1 MKKNKPFGELFLCS
15 LKKTLKIMRN
25 ALILL
30 FVGVLQANAI
40 DTYSQKTRLSLNF
53 TDTELTKV
61 LDKIEVE
68 SQFFFLYNEKLL
80 DTERKVN
87 INVNDQLIT
96 VILDDL
102 FKGTDVKYSI
112 VDRKII
118 LAPDYLTSESEQQVQ
133 KKITGTVTEKNGAP
147 LPGVNVVVTG
157 TSLGALTD
165 VNGKYSLEVP
175 QGSKSI
181 TFSFIGKK
189 PQEVSIGTL
198 TQINVVMAESEIGLE
213 EVIVIGYG
221 TVKKSD
227 LTVSVATIASD
238 KLEAFPTTN
247 VLQAMQGKVAGLSI
261 TTNNGAPGSGST
273 IRIRGGSSVN
283 ASSSP
288 LWVVDGF
295 PGAPQPESEDIQS
308 IQVLRD
314 ASAAAIYGSRGA
326 NGVILVTTKKGTSG
340 DMKVQANVSYS
351 IGQATKKYD
360 LLDAHEYAKF
370 VNDRNENLHP
380 GSNPIFDPDTIG
392 VGTNWQDVVLRKSA
406 LQMYQV
412 SVTGGSDKV
421 KVYSSVKYSNNKAII
436 ISSFNEYLTGKLNLD
451 AAVSDKTNVGMH
463 LDFYHYNNNGVPS
476 QTWFQGS
483 GGVIQSAL
491 VFEPT
496 VGIYKADGTYQRS
509 INSSQGGGDNPYV
522 NAVERKNQGTG
533 DNLSSNMYLDFEIIK
548 GLKLNTNLAIQ
559 FNSNRNGSYAPSF
572 LKLNADGATASMY
585 ADRNINLSNYVYLT
599 FEKTFAD
606 IHKLTVMAGH
616 DYQSYVGESFSAAG
630 KGFTNDAWTYWALG
644 TATTALTPSS
654 GTGSWKMEGIYGRLN
669 YSLKE
674 KYFFTFTARED
685 GSSRFGADNK
695 WAFFP
700 SAAVRWN
707 IKKESFLEGI
717 DAISDLS
724 LHGGWGSNGNTD
736 IGSYNSLATLNGNG
750 IYEYVGGIK
759 QAAVVPTSVANAKL
773 SWETTTM
780 TDAGADIS
788 IFNGKV
794 NFSAE
799 YYNKVTTGLLYTV
812 PLPKYTGYDNMYQ
825 NIGKFSN
832 EGVEFTLG
840 TILSKGGFNWSSD
853 FNISFNKTKVV
864 TLPKGTD
871 LIAGWSPFSGVS
883 SWILREGE
891 ATNSFWGF
899 VYEGVYQQ
907 GDDIPAGEAVGHAK
921 YADINGRDTNGM
933 LTGQP
938 DGKIDGDDKTIIG
951 NANPKFTFGWT
962 NDFGYKGFDLNIQLT
977 GSYGNKMVNATRIE
991 LETHYNPDNTTRS
1004 SYADAWTPTHTNT
1017 NVPSLGSETQYTYSS
1032 RWVEDASYL
1041 RIQNIALGYTLPSS
1055 VTNML
1060 KISKWR
1066 LYISMQN
1073 VAILTKYSG
1082 YDPEVIW
1089 NPAGSTLASNVFR
1102 GMEYDTYPR
1111 TRNFTMGMNITF

>member
-1 MKKNKPFGELFLCS
+1 
-15 LKKTLKIMRN
+15 MRN

-30 FVGVLQANAI
+30 IIGVLQAHAI

-53 TDTELTKV
+53 TETGLTKV
-61 LDKIEVE
+61 LDKIEDE
-68 SQFFFLYNEKLL
+68 SEFYFLYNEKLF
-80 DTERKVN
+80 DINRKVN
-87 INVNDQLIT
+87 ITENDQLIT

-102 FKGTDVKYSI
+102 FKGTDVNYTI

-118 LAPDYLTSESEQQVQ
+118 LAPDFLTKKAESQQ
-133 KKITGTVTEKNGAP
+133 KLASGKITDENGNP
-147 LPGVNVVVTG
+147 LPGVNIKVEG
-157 TSLGALTD
+157 TTIGAISD
-165 VNGKYSLEVP
+165 INGKYAINISSDDAVL
-175 QGSKSI
+175 I
-181 TFSFIGKK
+181 FSFIGYKTQRIPAAGK
-189 PQEVSIGTL
+189 TTIDVSMEPDLAT
-198 TQINVVMAESEIGLE
+198 LE
-213 EVIVIGYG
+213 EVVVIGYG
-221 TVKKSD
+221 TARRSD
-227 LTVSVATIASD
+227 LTGSIGSVSSRELV
-238 KLEAFPTTN
+238 AFPTTN
-247 VLQAMQGKVAGLSI
+247 LLQSLQGKVAGLSI
-261 TTNNGAPGSGST
+261 TSNNGAPGSGST

-340 DMKVQANVSYS
+340 GMKVQANVSYS

-380 GSNPIFDPDTIG
+380 GSNPIFNPDTIG
-392 VGTNWQDVVLRKSA
+392 VGTNWQDLVLRKSA

-412 SVTGGSDKV
+412 SVSGGSDKV
-421 KVYSSVKYSNNKAII
+421 KVYSSVKYTNNKGII

-451 AAVSDKTNVGMH
+451 AAVSEKTNVGMH
-463 LDFYHYNNNGVPS
+463 LDFYHYNNNGVLS

-483 GGVIQSAL
+483 GGAIQSAL

-496 VGIYKADGTYQRS
+496 LGIYKADGTYQRS
-509 INSSQGGGDNPYV
+509 VNSSQGGGDNPYV

-533 DNLSSNMYLDFEIIK
+533 DNLSSNMYLDFEIIE
-548 GLKLNTNLAIQ
+548 GLKFNTNLAIQ
-559 FNSNRNGSYAPSF
+559 FNNNRNGSYSPSF

-585 ADRNINLSNYVYLT
+585 ADRNINLSNSTYLT

-630 KGFTNDAWTYWALG
+630 KGFTNDVWTYWALG

-654 GTGSWKMEGIYGRLN
+654 GTGSWKMEGIYGRLI
-669 YSLKE
+669 YILKDR
-674 KYFFTFTARED
+674 YLFTFTARED

-700 SAAVRWN
+700 SAAIRWN

-717 DAISDLS
+717 SAISDLS

-780 TDAGADIS
+780 TNAGADIS
-788 IFNGKV
+788 LLDGKI
-794 NFSAE
+794 NFSGE
-799 YYNKVTTGLLYTV
+799 FYNKVTTGLLYTV

-832 EGVEFTLG
+832 QGVEFTLG
-840 TILSKGGFNWSSD
+840 TNLSKGGFNWSSD
-853 FNISFNKTKVV
+853 FNISFNKTKVE

-907 GDDIPAGEAVGHAK
+907 GDDIPAGEAPGHAK
-921 YADINGRDTNGM
+921 YADINGRDANGK

-962 NDFGYKGFDLNIQLT
+962 NDFGYKGFDLNIQFT

-1004 SYADAWTPTHTNT
+1004 SYAAAWTPTHTNT

-1041 RIQNIALGYTLPSS
+1041 RVQNIALGYSLPSS

-1060 KISKWR
+1060 KISKCR
-1066 LYISMQN
+1066 LYFSLQN
-1073 VAILTKYSG
+1073 ALILTKYSG
-1082 YDPEVIW
+1082 FDPEVIW